1 MTDFQFSLDGAALF
15 MLLFTQKLLTSAS
28 SQSDTFGP
36 SLRAILT
43 KKETAVKKYF
53 MIWVVSA
60 EDFVPYLVG
69 FV

>member
-1 MTDFQFSLDGAALF
+1 MSKLRFFNIFFLKPGLTKRFYLMNDLQFSLVDYVCS
-15 MLLFTQKLLTSAS
+15 MLENF
-28 SQSDTFGP
+28 
-36 SLRAILT
+36 
-43 KKETAVKKYF
+43 KKYF